1 MLSFMATRP
10 VTEYFGDRAAEYAR
24 FRPSYAPDAIASVL
38 EGAPPGSVVV
48 DVGAG
53 TGIASRQLQA
63 AGAQVIGVEPNAAMR
78 AQAEAAGGGP
88 RYVEGLAEAS
98 GLPSGVAQRAVC
110 AQCFHWLDPVRALP
124 ELHRLLAPGGRLA
137 LLYNV
142 RQETTPFM
150 RAYAEIGR
158 QTKVSARAA
167 GRRAPDHRSELG
179 SNRWFGAERRLT
191 FAHDERLTWEEVAG
205 RRVTASH
212 FPREAAEAA
221 ALLASLRAAFEQEAT
236 PGADGAPRVLYAQVT
251 LVTLADRLA

>member
-1 MLSFMATRP
+1 MLRFMVTRP

-24 FRPSYAPDAIASVL
+24 FRPSYAPGAIALVL
-38 EGAPPGSVVV
+38 EGVPPGSVVV

-88 RYVEGLAEAS
+88 RYLEGLAEAS
-98 GLPSGVAQRAVC
+98 GLPSGVALRAVC
-110 AQCFHWLDPVRALP
+110 AQCFHWFDPVRTLP

-150 RAYAEIGR
+150 RAYAELGR
-158 QTKVSARAA
+158 QTQAAARAA
-167 GRRAPDHRSELG
+167 GRRAPDHRSGLG
-179 SNRWFGAERRLT
+179 PNRWFGAERSRA
-191 FAHDERLTWEEVAG
+191 FPHDERLTWEEVAG
-205 RRVTASH
+205 RRATASH
-212 FPREAAEAA
+212 FPREGAEAA

-236 PGADGAPRVLYAQVT
+236 TDPDGVPRVLYAQLT
-251 LVTLADRLA
+251 RVTLADRLG